1 MAKYLDPK
9 ADLTFK
15 KIFGE
20 HKNLVISLLNALLPF
35 SEAQKIKHLSVLFQ
49 PIESKSIW
57 ENCAKVLASKCNIEL
72 VPYLYLMFEWLRD
85 FNWPGADIMFNR
97 LLDIPIESLQ
107 GAYRY
112 SLEQAKARND
122 VPWELCLL
130 DFQEEYQV
138 RRNTGDRSNAIKLG
152 DGIMGGIMGDGSN
165 VIKPASERAESG

>member
-1 MAKYLDPK
+1 MQDIDAILSMLSWDNDEAIQQKG
-9 ADLTFK
+9 
-15 KIFGE
+15 I
-20 HKNLVISLLNALLPF
+20 

-49 PIESKSIW
+49 PIKSKSIW

-138 RRNTGDRSNAIKLG
+138 RRNTGDRSNAISTENRPLC
-152 DGIMGGIMGDGSN
+152 
-165 VIKPASERAESG
+165 